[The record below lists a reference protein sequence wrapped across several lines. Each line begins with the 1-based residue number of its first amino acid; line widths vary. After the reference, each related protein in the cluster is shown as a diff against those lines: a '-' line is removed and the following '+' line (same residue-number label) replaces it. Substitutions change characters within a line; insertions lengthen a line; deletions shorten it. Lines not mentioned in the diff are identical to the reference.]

1 MTEEDTV
8 KLLRECN
15 AGIRMWVSSI
25 DEVLPK
31 VKDGGLR
38 QVLEKS
44 RSAHGKL
51 GDQTYAMLARY
62 GDEGKEPNPLAK
74 GMVWMKANVKLT
86 LEDSYNAVADLIT
99 DGCAMGVKSL
109 NRSLNQYQ
117 AAGEQ
122 AKDLAHRLIQLEN
135 QLGQEVRPYL

>member
-1 MTEEDTV
+1 
-8 KLLRECN
+8 
-15 AGIRMWVSSI
+15 
-25 DEVLPK
+25 
-31 VKDGGLR
+31 
-38 QVLEKS
+38 
-44 RSAHGKL
+44 
-51 GDQTYAMLARY
+51 MLARY
-62 GDEGKEPNPLAK
+62 GDEGKEPNPVAK
-74 GMVWMKANVKLT
+74 GMAWMKANVKLT
-86 LEDSYNAVADLIT
+86 LEDSDNAVADLIT

>member
-1 MTEEDTV
+1 M
-8 KLLRECN
+8 
-15 AGIRMWVSSI
+15 
-25 DEVLPK
+25 
-31 VKDGGLR
+31 
-38 QVLEKS
+38 EKS

-74 GMVWMKANVKLT
+74 GMAWMKANVKLT
-86 LEDSYNAVADLIT
+86 LEDSDNAVADLIT